1 MPNILK
7 IQKRN
12 NDMGRKITMTGKN
25 AQYIERRGAY
35 ATPDND
41 REIIMEGD
49 EAVYQEYAY
58 GQVGANLRN
67 ASSEKTADDYKKEA
81 ARKLLMDNAE
91 YVEPVITNP
100 EMVKI
105 VEKEA
110 GEAPSSGGNTFELD
124 PKTVEKCF
132 KFQSD
137 FLINQIRT
145 VLNDYYHGNYA
156 NLALIEITL
165 FHHQQLKKRNNHT
178 WFIMSLAVW
187 GLITVSTEEEFDRIV
202 YGVGDKYK
210 RMPKEGYQNWDDDRK
225 DEKLFC
231 ERVAQKLGST
241 MPYQD

>member
-1 MPNILK
+1 
-7 IQKRN
+7 
-12 NDMGRKITMTGKN
+12 MGRKITMTGKN
-25 AQYIERRGAY
+25 AQYIEQRGAY

-100 EMVKI
+100 EKVKI
-105 VEKEA
+105 VSEKEA

-124 PKTVEKCF
+124 PKAVEKCF

-137 FLINQIRT
+137 FLIDQVRT

-165 FHHQQLKKRNNHT
+165 FHHQQLKKRNNPHT
-178 WFIMSLAVW
+178 ERGTRTGAPVCAV
-187 GLITVSTEEEFDRIV
+187 IRIRT
-202 YGVGDKYK
+202 G
-210 RMPKEGYQNWDDDRK
+210 R
-225 DEKLFC
+225 
-231 ERVAQKLGST
+231 
-241 MPYQD
+241 

>member
-1 MPNILK
+1 
-7 IQKRN
+7 
-12 NDMGRKITMTGKN
+12 MGRKITMTGKN

-35 ATPDND
+35 ATPDYE
-41 REIIMEGD
+41 REIFMEGD

-58 GQVGANLRN
+58 GQARANLRN
-67 ASSEKTADDYKKEA
+67 ASPEKSAEDYKKEA

-91 YVEPVITNP
+91 YVEPVITSP
-100 EMVKI
+100 EKVKI
-105 VEKEA
+105 VSEKNA
-110 GEAPSSGGNTFELD
+110 GDIPSSGGNIFELA
-124 PKTVEKCF
+124 PKAVEKCF

-137 FLINQIRT
+137 FLIDQVRT

-178 WFIMSLAVW
+178 WFVMSLVVW
-187 GLITVSTEEEFDRIV
+187 GLIPVSSNEEFERIV